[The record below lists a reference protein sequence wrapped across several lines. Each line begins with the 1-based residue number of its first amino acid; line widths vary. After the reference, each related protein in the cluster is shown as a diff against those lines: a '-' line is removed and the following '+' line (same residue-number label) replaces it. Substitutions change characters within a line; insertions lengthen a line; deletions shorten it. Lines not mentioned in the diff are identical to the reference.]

1 MSERI
6 LNDAVYGVTMIENTF
21 LIVPGV
27 GTKKEKTVWSS
38 GVNTWTDFISND
50 SVNGISSK
58 LKIKSD
64 LVLTEAC
71 ELLDNGDSRSLG
83 DMLPRGEHW
92 RLFDKFRNNA
102 SFLDIETNGLER
114 DSLVTVVTVHNKKDT
129 ITLVQGDNLDAETL
143 SDALEGTSILVTFNG
158 SCFDVPVLKNSF
170 PKIDL
175 DMPHYDLRFGCRK
188 VGYTGGLKYIEK
200 TLGMDRPYDINDV
213 DGEEAVRLWK
223 LWERKRDKD
232 ALDRLIK
239 YNRADTV
246 NLETISEIIYK
257 KLVTDYAGFR
267 RYA

>member
-1 MSERI
+1 
-6 LNDAVYGVTMIENTF
+6 
-21 LIVPGV
+21 
-27 GTKKEKTVWSS
+27 
-38 GVNTWTDFISND
+38 
-50 SVNGISSK
+50 
-58 LKIKSD
+58 
-64 LVLTEAC
+64 
-71 ELLDNGDSRSLG
+71 
-83 DMLPRGEHW
+83 
-92 RLFDKFRNNA
+92 
-102 SFLDIETNGLER
+102 
-114 DSLVTVVTVHNKKDT
+114 
-129 ITLVQGDNLDAETL
+129 
-143 SDALEGTSILVTFNG
+143 
-158 SCFDVPVLKNSF
+158 
-170 PKIDL
+170 
-175 DMPHYDLRFGCRK
+175 MPHYDLRFGCRK